1 MSGLS
6 REDAVAFVRDLRAAA
21 NAHDV
26 AALSDFY
33 AEDAIA
39 MSPVFGEVRGRD
51 AVVGTWNALFTK
63 FPDSAMDVSDVF
75 SDGERIVFVGTMTA
89 TDTSGWFG
97 LAPTGAPIRYR
108 VTVLCTVS
116 AGKIVREERIY
127 DTSDVVERLEKAR
140 LDQELRIAADVQSA
154 LLRPTLKANP
164 HWEAAGDSIA
174 CRAIGGD
181 FFELLELPS
190 GDLAVALGDVE
201 GMGTPAALIAAMLHG
216 MFVADTRTGLA
227 PASTLARMS
236 EQLAAPQPGIRQLA
250 VRDRGSRYVSFVCG
264 VLSPGGRFVYSNA
277 GHNPPALF
285 RSGEIVR
292 LTAGGPVLGAFA
304 HAEYAQGEVLLEPG
318 DTLLMFSDGVTDAV
332 DAQDEEFGE
341 ARLLAAARAAL
352 GSPPEEMLRRIFLSV
367 REFAGAASP
376 ADDATAT
383 VTRLR

>member
-1 MSGLS
+1 MRGLS
-6 REDAVAFVRDLRAAA
+6 REDAVVFVRGMQSAA

-26 AALSDFY
+26 AALSRFY

-39 MSPVFGEVRGRD
+39 LSPVFGEVRGRA

-63 FPDSAMDVSDVF
+63 FPDSALEVSDVF
-75 SDGERIVFVGTMTA
+75 SDGERIVFFGTITA

-97 LAPTGAPIRYR
+97 LAPTGASIRYR

-116 AGKIVREERIY
+116 DGKILREERIY

-140 LDQELRIAADVQSA
+140 LDQELRTAADVQSA
-154 LLRPTLKANP
+154 LLRPTMKVNP

-190 GDLAVALGDVE
+190 GDLAIALGDVE

-216 MFVADTRTGLA
+216 MFVADTQTGLA
-227 PASTLARMS
+227 PATTLGRMS
-236 EQLAAPQPGIRQLA
+236 EQLAARAPGIRQLA
-250 VRDRGSRYVSFVCG
+250 VRDRGSRYASFVCG
-264 VLSPGGRFVYSNA
+264 VLSPEGRFVYSNA
-277 GHNPPALF
+277 GHNPPVLF
-285 RSGEIVR
+285 ASGEVVR
-292 LTAGGPVLGAFA
+292 LTAGGPVLGAFSR
-304 HAEYAQGEVLLEPG
+304 AEYAQDEILLERN

-332 DAQDEEFGE
+332 DAKDEEFGE
-341 ARLLAAARAAL
+341 ARLLACAREAL
-352 GSPPEEMLRRIFLSV
+352 ASPPAEMLRKIFLSV
-367 REFAGAASP
+367 REFAGAKPP